1 MAPALTYVPW
11 RRRHQAVGARA
22 LTTLLAC
29 LALSVGLDIGLA
41 AQEPAVAEQ
50 AIDTAPVEVDG
61 QVLFHVRGASSMAP
75 EIRAERIRQRVETV
89 AADASVRPEA
99 IRVAE
104 MEGLTWIMAGDRP
117 IMAVTEAD
125 ARLEQLTRTELAA
138 THLARLRQ
146 AVAEYRAART
156 PEAMARSIRT
166 VAVATLGVLLA
177 LGVIALLNR
186 WMHKLAARAVDRRV
200 QAVQIQRVA
209 LVRAERIV
217 TILHQ
222 ALQLA
227 TAIAVLAV
235 VFQYL
240 AFGLGAFPA
249 TRYLANHLFSI
260 AVAPLKTMAQSAI
273 DQVPNLV
280 FLAVLAV
287 VVRMGL
293 RVLRVV
299 FDAVERGAIRFSAFE
314 PEWAQ
319 PTYKIVRFAIVAFAV
334 VVAYPYMPGSQSA
347 AFKGVSLFVGVLFSL
362 GSSSAVANLI
372 AGYML
377 IYRRAFKL
385 GDRVQIGDVMGD
397 VTESR
402 IQVTRLRTVKNE
414 EIVIPNS
421 QILAAQVTNYS
432 ALART
437 QGLILHTM
445 VGIGYET
452 PWRQVEAMLLIGAAR
467 TPGILRS
474 PAPFVLQRALADF
487 AVNYELNVYCED
499 AGRMLD
505 VYTDLH
511 RQILDVFNEYGVQIM
526 TPAYRFDPA
535 EPKIVPPSQWH
546 LAPAAP
552 PPPAT
557 ATTPGPIAT

>member
-1 MAPALTYVPW
+1 
-11 RRRHQAVGARA
+11 
-22 LTTLLAC
+22 
-29 LALSVGLDIGLA
+29 
-41 AQEPAVAEQ
+41 
-50 AIDTAPVEVDG
+50 
-61 QVLFHVRGASSMAP
+61 
-75 EIRAERIRQRVETV
+75 
-89 AADASVRPEA
+89 
-99 IRVAE
+99 
-104 MEGLTWIMAGDRP
+104 
-117 IMAVTEAD
+117 
-125 ARLEQLTRTELAA
+125 
-138 THLARLRQ
+138 
-146 AVAEYRAART
+146 
-156 PEAMARSIRT
+156 
-166 VAVATLGVLLA
+166 
-177 LGVIALLNR
+177 
-186 WMHKLAARAVDRRV
+186 MHKLAARAVDRRV

-240 AFGLGAFPA
+240 AFALGAFPA

-334 VVAYPYMPGSQSA
+334 VVAYPYMPGAQSA

-362 GSSSAVANLI
+362 GSSSAIANLI
-372 AGYML
+372 AGL
-377 IYRRAFKL
+377 HADL
-385 GDRVQIGDVMGD
+385 PARVQAWRSGPDRRRDRRRHGVAHPGDAAADGQERRGRD
-397 VTESR
+397 PE
-402 IQVTRLRTVKNE
+402 
-414 EIVIPNS
+414 
-421 QILAAQVTNYS
+421 LADPGGKVTNYS

-452 PWRQVEAMLLIGAAR
+452 PWRQVEAMLLDRPPNAR
-467 TPGILRS
+467 RAS
-474 PAPFVLQRALADF
+474 CAEPAPFVLQRALADF
-487 AVNYELNVYCED
+487 AVNYEIERVLR
-499 AGRMLD
+499 GRRCACSS
-505 VYTDLH
+505 VYTDAPPADPRRLQRVRRPDHDAGLRAIRPSRRSCRRRNGTSRQPRHHH
-511 RQILDVFNEYGVQIM
+511 RRRPRAGADRHVAVAHFDRLRAEEWGLRRCAFTDREYGGRNPGISLGQRLASCRVGAGEGGRPHPPDQR
-526 TPAYRFDPA
+526 RFA
-535 EPKIVPPSQWH
+535 G
-546 LAPAAP
+546 L
-552 PPPAT
+552 
-557 ATTPGPIAT
+557 TTWRSRPGGDR

>member
-1 MAPALTYVPW
+1 MPSSPW
-11 RRRHQAVGARA
+11 CSR
-22 LTTLLAC
+22 
-29 LALSVGLDIGLA
+29 
-41 AQEPAVAEQ
+41 
-50 AIDTAPVEVDG
+50 
-61 QVLFHVRGASSMAP
+61 
-75 EIRAERIRQRVETV
+75 
-89 AADASVRPEA
+89 
-99 IRVAE
+99 
-104 MEGLTWIMAGDRP
+104 
-117 IMAVTEAD
+117 
-125 ARLEQLTRTELAA
+125 
-138 THLARLRQ
+138 
-146 AVAEYRAART
+146 
-156 PEAMARSIRT
+156 
-166 VAVATLGVLLA
+166 
-177 LGVIALLNR
+177 
-186 WMHKLAARAVDRRV
+186 
-200 QAVQIQRVA
+200 
-209 LVRAERIV
+209 
-217 TILHQ
+217 
-222 ALQLA
+222 
-227 TAIAVLAV
+227 
-235 VFQYL
+235 YL

-249 TRYLANHLFSI
+249 TGYLANHLFSI

-334 VVAYPYMPGSQSA
+334 VVAYPYMPGAQSA

-414 EIVIPNS
+414 EVVIPNS

-432 ALART
+432 ALAHT

-452 PWRQVEAMLLIGAAR
+452 PWRQVEAMLLIAAER
-467 TPGILRS
+467 TPGILCS

-499 AGRMLD
+499 AVRMLD

-557 ATTPGPIAT
+557 ATDAGADRHVAAAHFDRLRAEEWGLRRRAFIDRAYAAEMRGNSPGQRLAPWRRKGAGEGTPPSARPAALRRPYHVAFTSGR